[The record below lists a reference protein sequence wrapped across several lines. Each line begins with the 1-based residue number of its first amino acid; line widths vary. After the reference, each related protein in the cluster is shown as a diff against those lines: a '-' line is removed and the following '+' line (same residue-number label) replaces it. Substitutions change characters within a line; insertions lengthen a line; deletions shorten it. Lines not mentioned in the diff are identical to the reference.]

1 MARFLY
7 STLDSS
13 QALPIIR
20 NVLRIAAKMPEPDP
34 EVSPMELPAM
44 VGLMVLLV
52 IFFS

>member
-1 MARFLY
+1 MACFLY

-20 NVLRIAAKMPEPDP
+20 NVLRIAASVPVLDP
-34 EVSPMELPAM
+34 AASPMELPAK
-44 VGLMVLLV
+44 VGLRVLLV